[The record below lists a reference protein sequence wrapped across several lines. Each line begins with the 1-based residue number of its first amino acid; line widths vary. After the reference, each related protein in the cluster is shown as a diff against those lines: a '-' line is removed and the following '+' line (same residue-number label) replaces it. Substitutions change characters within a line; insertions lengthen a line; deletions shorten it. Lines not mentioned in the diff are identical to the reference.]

1 MSALVH
7 DRTSTLHPEAV
18 EAPLL
23 FPVPQEANT
32 FLEKGLER
40 EARPVTEN
48 VAAAIRQAPLLST
61 RCPLIHV
68 GPRPSTCP
76 DTILFSPF

>member
-40 EARPVTEN
+40 EASDRECSS
-48 VAAAIRQAPLLST
+48 RHS
-61 RCPLIHV
+61 
-68 GPRPSTCP
+68 PRPP
-76 DTILFSPF
+76 TINSMSPNSCRP

>member
-32 FLEKGLER
+32 FLEKGL
-40 EARPVTEN
+40 VTEN
-48 VAAAIRQAPLLST
+48 VAAAIRQGPLLST

-68 GPRPSTCP
+68 GPRSSTCP

>member
-7 DRTSTLHPEAV
+7 DRTSTPHPEAV

-23 FPVPQEANT
+23 FPVPQEAYT
-32 FLEKGLER
+32 FLEKGL
-40 EARPVTEN
+40 VTEN
-48 VAAAIRQAPLLST
+48 VAAAIRQGPLLST